1 MYYRIPK
8 QYYEY
13 YCECGKKVKYSS
25 PKQMNY
31 VLASHKTSEK
41 HRKFVGW
48 PLNVDLDPL
57 RDYELPITE
66 LLDNEK
72 LESELREILQ

>member
-1 MYYRIPK
+1 
-8 QYYEY
+8 
-13 YCECGKKVKYSS
+13 
-25 PKQMNY
+25 MNY